1 MNEPKNIPIEISIT
15 KNSNYEGKSVL
26 DYLISSMQ
34 KAKNEINEIH
44 HNISCK
50 NNNIQNDEKINDKNE
65 AINEEFNKIF
75 KKDENNLNLFE
86 YINNIN
92 KNHIKKY
99 KAILNFLILI

>member
-1 MNEPKNIPIEISIT
+1 MNETKNLPIEISIT
-15 KNSNYEGKSVL
+15 KNSNYEGQSVL
-26 DYLISSMQ
+26 DYLISSIQ
-34 KAKNEINEIH
+34 EAKNEINEIH

-92 KNHIKKY
+92 Q
-99 KAILNFLILI
+99 L